1 MFCLVKKIKK
11 QIAVLE
17 KVFQLIIIFII
28 KSNLF
33 FFIDVTSEMKKQGWT
48 VEWMVKKAE
57 DFFLSIGLNK
67 MNEVC

>member
-1 MFCLVKKIKK
+1 MFYLVLKKFK
-11 QIAVLE
+11 QSFGKSFSL
-17 KVFQLIIIFII
+17 VFI
-28 KSNLF
+28 SNNNLVF
-33 FFIDVTSEMKKQGWT
+33 FLIDVTSEMKKQGWT